1 MNALLQISG
10 FGQKCGD
17 PFFCVVCERLAAKA
31 GLLRDYLAEQDRLES
46 ADEDSECNDEGCLAT
61 HALPDWMGDV

>member
-1 MNALLQISG
+1 MTALLEIPE

-31 GLLRDYLAEQDRLES
+31 GLLREYLAEQDRRM
-46 ADEDSECNDEGCLAT
+46 AIDE
-61 HALPDWMGDV
+61 